1 MTPFNLIQ
9 SLRSWFFARDGDIVL
24 TSGRKLAVT
33 SANIEITG
41 GNLVI
46 TTGNITIT
54 GTVDGINIAD
64 HAADVDAHHT
74 QSHVLATGTAL
85 GGDHTISGAADGQVL
100 RASSSTAARFD
111 QLAHADLGTVT
122 ADQHHN
128 ESHTVASHS
137 DTTGTGSELNTLTDG
152 SDAGS
157 LHVHDAA
164 YHLKT
169 TFSDTTGSTSKPLK
183 TDTNGLLYIAGF
195 GAGVAPAAN
204 RIQAVGEVRAGG
216 LVCGATNVSS
226 GTGRLMLA
234 EISTPG
240 TPASGF
246 GYLWVDSS
254 GDLNFKNDAGTNT
267 NLTP

>member
-64 HAADVDAHHT
+64 HAADVDAHHN

-111 QLAHADLGTVT
+111 PLAHADLGSVT

-128 ESHTVASHS
+128 ESHNVASHS
-137 DTTGTGSELNTLTDG
+137 DTSATGSELNTLTDG
-152 SDAGS
+152 SDASS
-157 LHVHDAA
+157 LHDHDGR
-164 YHLKT
+164 Y
-169 TFSDTTGSTSKPLK
+169 FQESEFTGSPGANSLPLES
-183 TDTNGLLYIAGF
+183 TAAGLLTLVDVYATSS
-195 GAGVAPAAN
+195 
-204 RIQAVGEVRAGG
+204 VRAGSG
-216 LVCGATNVSS
+216 ITVGATTATP
-226 GTGRLMLA
+226 GDALIMLQERA
-234 EISTPG
+234 TPG
-240 TPASGF
+240 TPASGYVYIWAATT
-246 GYLWVDSS
+246 GRVYSKD
-254 GDLNFKNDAGTNT
+254 DTGTVRELSNV
-267 NLTP
+267 

>member
-1 MTPFNLIQ
+1 MMTPFNLIQ

-64 HAADVDAHHT
+64 HAADTDAHHA

-111 QLAHADLGTVT
+111 PLAHADLGSVT

-128 ESHTVASHS
+128 ESHNVASHS
-137 DTTGTGSELNTLTDG
+137 DTSATGSELNTLTDG

-157 LHVHDAA
+157 LHIHDGR
-164 YHLKT
+164 YFQESE
-169 TFSDTTGSTSKPLK
+169 FSSDPGVSSKPLETSASGNVRVQSLF
-183 TDTNGLLYIAGF
+183 TDDNVVITDGLTVGST
-195 GAGVAPAAN
+195 GGVTAPQGM
-204 RIQAVGEVRAGG
+204 IY
-216 LVCGATNVSS
+216 
-226 GTGRLMLA
+226 LA
-234 EISTPG
+234 EVASPG
-240 TPASGF
+240 TPNTGYGVIWMHTSGRL
-246 GYLWVDSS
+246 YY
-254 GDLNFKNDAGTNT
+254 KNDSGTQYGP
-267 NLTP
+267 L